1 MAVTVGVIQVAFDGD
16 GAGAEDLTWGQLGI
30 WRRTRQ
36 TGRTMNIVLTL
47 PLDDGTPLVELVGM
61 LRFLVSRH
69 PALRTRLR
77 FDTDPKGDKPRPRQV
92 VVSSGEVPLHVV
104 DVDDERGDPAA
115 AAEELHSRYEIER
128 FDYENEFPVRMG
140 VVQRWGKPAYLVIG
154 YSHVLLD
161 GAGIRALGRDVRHFD
176 RAGGARGAA
185 TAPPPPAPSV
195 LEVARAQASPAG
207 RRLSARAVRHW
218 AVQLD
223 RLAAWQPP
231 EPPRRREPRY
241 WELVGYSPAMELAM
255 RVVAARTG
263 IGTTHVLMAAYSVA
277 VARVFKRDPSVAQ
290 IVVGNRFR
298 PGFADLASQV
308 SQDGI
313 CVVDVADADF
323 DEVVARAEKAVTGAS
338 FAAYYDPDE
347 RDRML
352 TEAAER
358 RGGRLDIEWHV
369 NDRRDKGGAGA
380 GDDQRAAPV
389 PRAADVARVLPL
401 SRWYWGRKAS
411 VFDGALYL
419 QVDSEPV
426 LEERLGPDDV
436 SPAVY
441 LQIWTDTC
449 SFQVTQVETFARE
462 MEAVVVAAA
471 LAPEPGRP
479 ETLT

>member
-1 MAVTVGVIQVAFDGD
+1 MAVTMGVIQVAFDAD
-16 GAGAEDLTWGQLGI
+16 GAGAEELTWGQLGI

-69 PALRTRLR
+69 PVLRTRLR
-77 FDTDPKGDKPRPRQV
+77 FGVDPAGARQRPQQV
-92 VVSSGEVPLHVV
+92 VVASGEVPLHVV
-104 DVDDERGDPAA
+104 DVDGEGDDPAA
-115 AAEELHSRYEIER
+115 AAEELHSRYERDR
-128 FDYENEFPVRMG
+128 FDYEHEFPVRMG

-161 GAGIRALGRDVRHFD
+161 GAGIRALGRDVQHFD
-176 RAGGARGAA
+176 RAGGARGTA
-185 TAPPPPAPSV
+185 TAPPPEAPSV

-207 RRLSARAVRHW
+207 RRQSARAVRHW
-218 AVQLD
+218 ATQLD

-263 IGTTHVLMAAYSVA
+263 FGTTHVLMAAYSVA

-323 DEVVARAEKAVTGAS
+323 DEVVARAQEAVTSAS
-338 FAAYYDPDE
+338 FAGYYDPDE

-352 TEAAER
+352 AEAAAR
-358 RGGRLDIEWHV
+358 RGGRLDIEWHI
-369 NDRRDKGGAGA
+369 NDRRDKAGA
-380 GDDQRAAPV
+380 DSPEAPV

-401 SRWYWGRKAS
+401 SRWYWGRKAP
-411 VFDGALYL
+411 VFDGALFL
-419 QVDSEPV
+419 QVDSGPV
-426 LEERLGPDDV
+426 LEERQHPDDV

-471 LAPEPGRP
+471 LASEPGRP
-479 ETLT
+479 ATLT